1 MDVSITKLLLM
12 YAAVYIITCSIMN
25 RMRYSNKD
33 YVKDERGG
41 GAAGGRPDRRG
52 IKSVRVSYLDYHLF
66 F

>member
-1 MDVSITKLLLM
+1 MCTCS
-12 YAAVYIITCSIMN
+12 YAYTCSIMN